1 MFHCCTGYRRLGF
14 AVCDAFHKFQSSKVT
29 GFNLH
34 IWLIRRG
41 DSKRL
46 QVKVKSLSRVWLF
59 ATPWTVAYQ
68 APPSMGGVL
77 EWIAISF
84 SRGSSQPRNRTR
96 VSGIAGRRFIIWAT
110 REAQRLRTWVSVL
123 VSGPCKSVASPACG
137 SRSGEEWLVTAWSR
151 APVFWPKSGLLS
163 MDQNDCRSP
172 SLKCHFWPLPR
183 NLELM
188 VLITALLTASSEV
201 GFLSEESP
209 PLPCGPNK
217 PLHNIPG
224 CAEVLL
230 PCNFPWLPQADFD
243 ILSTQVPLYMFYPL
257 QFQLL

>member
-1 MFHCCTGYRRLGF
+1 MDC
-14 AVCDAFHKFQSSKVT
+14 
-29 GFNLH
+29 
-34 IWLIRRG
+34 
-41 DSKRL
+41 
-46 QVKVKSLSRVWLF
+46 SLSGSSVHGIF
-59 ATPWTVAYQ
+59 Q
-68 APPSMGGVL
+68 ARVL

-84 SRGSSQPRNRTR
+84 SRGSSQLRNRTW
-96 VSGIAGRRFIIWAT
+96 VSRIAGRHCRLSH
-110 REAQRLRTWVSVL
+110 QGSQKRLRTWVSVL
-123 VSGPCKSVASPACG
+123 VSGPCKSVASPAWCG

-163 MDQNDCRSP
+163 LDQNDCRSS
-172 SLKCHFWPLPR
+172 SLKCHFWALPR

-201 GFLSEESP
+201 GFLSVESP
-209 PLPCGPNK
+209 PLPCGPDK

-243 ILSTQVPLYMFYPL
+243 ILSTQVLFYMFYPL